1 LIVLLQIPQTEIV
14 VAGAHQGSIEQGVR
28 DMVPESGVAGRERE
42 YCDDQIDRYDRA
54 AGLHIQVSHKV

>member
-28 DMVPESGVAGRERE
+28 DMVPESGVAGRERV
-42 YCDDQIDRYDRA
+42 
-54 AGLHIQVSHKV
+54 L

>member
-28 DMVPESGVAGRERE
+28 DMVPDLESGRERE
-42 YCDDQIDRYDRA
+42 YCDQIDRYDRA
-54 AGLHIQVSHKV
+54 AGTYR